1 MAPRLSM
8 ASVFVISLAAL
19 FATPVAGNDHSC
31 TRETIG
37 RSPVAAELQP
47 LHAALEAIFTVAAP
61 ADGSGEVTTDGP
73 SLQMIVVRVKDGKPV
88 MACVDNA
95 EAATRFLTAPV
106 EKIRGKA
113 AEDK

>member
-8 ASVFVISLAAL
+8 TSVFVIALAAL
-19 FATPVAGNDHSC
+19 FATPAMANDQSC

-37 RSPVAAELQP
+37 RAPVTADLQR
-47 LHAALEAIFTVAAP
+47 LHKAIEAIFDAPDAGAA
-61 ADGSGEVTTDGP
+61 SVETTTDGP

-88 MACVDNA
+88 MACVDNQD
-95 EAATRFLTAPV
+95 AATRFLTAPI